1 MSFFNEYPYRNL
13 SDLNLD
19 FIINHFKEFIDEIGS
34 LEDWR
39 QTHEQEYRDLKE
51 LYDAIVSGNFP
62 PSMLNEM
69 RNWFERNALDL
80 VGNMVKFISV
90 GLTDDGHFV
99 VTIPEQW
106 RSLVF
111 NTTDYDIN
119 VLLQPEYGHLVIS
132 Y

>member
-1 MSFFNEYPYRNL
+1 MFNLYPYLNVN
-13 SDLNLD
+13 DLNLD
-19 FIINHFKEFIDEIGS
+19 WIIGHFKEFIDEISS
-34 LEDWR
+34 LEEWR
-39 QTHEQEYRDLKE
+39 RTHEQEYRELKE

-69 RNWFERNALDL
+69 RSWFERNALEL

-99 VTIPEQW
+99 VTIPQQW
-106 RSLVF
+106 RALIF
-111 NTTDYDIN
+111 NTTGYDIN
-119 VLLQPEYGHLVIS
+119 VILQPEYGHLVIS